1 MANRSL
7 PLAAAILA
15 VSLLA
20 GCNSQPETVNGGPVD
35 PTAEAVANAPKVALP
50 PSVKSSKVYRCADS
64 SLLYVDFFS
73 DDLGA
78 NIRTESAGTN
88 TRLTAPAVGAPFT
101 GEGYSVSGN
110 GDKVEIAQP
119 KKPAQSCKA

>member
-1 MANRSL
+1 MARII
-7 PLAAAILA
+7 PLAAVLA
-15 VSLLA
+15 SALLV
-20 GCNSQPETVNGGPVD
+20 GCNSQPETVSSGPTD
-35 PTAEAVANAPKVALP
+35 PDAVAVANAPKVSLP

-88 TRLTAPAVGAPFT
+88 TKLTAPAAGEPFA
-101 GEGYSVSGN
+101 GGGYTVAGN
-110 GDKVEIAQP
+110 GDTVKITTP
-119 KKPAQSCKA
+119 KKPAQTCNA

>member
-1 MANRSL
+1 MVNRAL
-7 PLAAAILA
+7 PLAA
-15 VSLLA
+15 LLA
-20 GCNSQPETVNGGPVD
+20 SALLVGCNSQPETVTSGAAD
-35 PTAEAVANAPKVALP
+35 PDAAKIAAAPKVALP

-88 TRLTAPAVGAPFT
+88 TRLTAAKIGDPFT
-101 GEGYSVSGN
+101 GEGYTVAGT
-110 GDKVEIAQP
+110 GDTVKITTP
-119 KKPAQSCKA
+119 KAPAQTCNA